1 MTAPAT
7 SGPLGPLQQ
16 NVAFWRAQSD
26 RLERDRRNLDYVLYA
41 MLPLMALAW
50 FAARQLWVA
59 AAAAAL
65 CLGTFGMG
73 LYMISVRREEYAF
86 ALKAAQAELQ
96 AAEQSGSHSPSP

>member
-1 MTAPAT
+1 MTTPA
-7 SGPLGPLQQ
+7 SPGPVGPLQQ

-26 RLERDRRNLDYVLYA
+26 RLERDRQNLNYLLYA
-41 MLPLMALAW
+41 LLPVMALAW
-50 FAARQLWVA
+50 FGVRQLWAPA
-59 AAAAAL
+59 AAAGL

-96 AAEQSGSHSPSP
+96 AAQPSHTPSS